1 MKKHVGI
8 ITDDLILYNKIRLL
22 LRDSANVTL
31 AKTDEGADR
40 YDLLLAD
47 TDVATEKPGAVP
59 IGEGGRIP
67 RTFRHEDLIKALENS
82 GEPEASI
89 SLSTTGNEAYVS
101 GEAVRLTEVEYKLLE
116 VILASDG
123 FVSKETLLKTVW
135 GDGYDLGVVNVY
147 VHYLRRKLE
156 RDGKKVIISS
166 RNEGYKISENY
177 RRKS

>member
-22 LRDSANVTL
+22 LRDAANVTL
-31 AKTDEGADR
+31 AKADEGADR
-40 YDLLLAD
+40 YDLLLVD
-47 TDVATEKPGAVP
+47 TEVATDKPGALL
-59 IGEGGRIP
+59 IGKGGKIS
-67 RTFRHEDLIKALENS
+67 RTFRHAELIKALESS

-89 SLSTTGNEAYVS
+89 SLSKAGNEAYVS
-101 GEAVRLTEVEYKLLE
+101 GESVRLTEVEYKLLE
-116 VILASDG
+116 VILTSDG
-123 FVSKETLLKTVW
+123 FVSKETLLERVW
-135 GDGYDLGVVNVY
+135 GDGYDIGVVNVY